1 VRPHTTHARERSLRR
16 LGRVNRWLLAGS
28 VTLTGV
34 LTEVTAHAFP
44 GKSKPRSRANTAK
57 GHTHTHHVNP
67 GGSSKSSK
75 SIRPPAQAP
84 QAAPERETEGT
95 PPEAASESPSA
106 RESPPAEESAAA
118 SEAAPEPEV
127 APAHEAAPQPAP
139 EAEAP
144 VVSGGS

>member
-1 VRPHTTHARERSLRR
+1 MRSHTTHARERSLRR
-16 LGRVNRWLLAGS
+16 LSRINRWLLAGS

-44 GKSKPRSRANTAK
+44 GKSKPRSKANTAK
-57 GHTHTHHVNP
+57 AHTHHVNP
-67 GGSSKSSK
+67 SGSSKSSK

-84 QAAPERETEGT
+84 QAAPEPETERT
-95 PPEAASESPSA
+95 PEAPSESHSA
-106 RESPPAEESAAA
+106 PESPPAEESAAA
-118 SEAAPEPEV
+118 TEAPPEPEV
-127 APAHEAAPQPAP
+127 APAHEAAPERAP